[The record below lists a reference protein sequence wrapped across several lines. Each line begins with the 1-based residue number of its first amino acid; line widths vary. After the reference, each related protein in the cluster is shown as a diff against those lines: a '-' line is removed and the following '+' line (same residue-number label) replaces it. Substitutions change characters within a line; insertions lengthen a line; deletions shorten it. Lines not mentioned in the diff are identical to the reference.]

1 MTGQASGHA
10 AWDKSRGNDLYMGE
24 AIWPVDDALKTS
36 VTYAAADLQTLNAL
50 MAMFVNISP

>member
-36 VTYAAADLQTLNAL
+36 VTYAAADLDKLAL
-50 MAMFVNISP
+50 PTCKRSML